1 MAQAFRHVLRG
12 FDAAAVEAYVAE
24 HRRPWWKGRHFQITV
39 RDDRIKAARPATR
52 SYQPPVLKGTV
63 RPGRGGAVVE
73 GRLTR
78 GASAGINVLF
88 LLVGLM
94 SAGVAVAAISDD
106 APLWLSIGASV
117 STVAFLAL
125 FVALVAVGGRVKEA
139 EANELRGELDVF
151 FGLRERPGS

>member
-12 FDAAAVEAYVAE
+12 FDAAEVEPYVAA
-24 HRRPWWKGRHFQITV
+24 HRRPWWRGRHFQITV
-39 RDDRIKAARPATR
+39 RGDRIKATRPATR
-52 SYQPPVLKGTV
+52 SYQPPVLRGTV
-63 RPGRGGAVVE
+63 RPSSGGAVVE

-78 GASAGINVLF
+78 GASGCFNVLV

-94 SAGVAVAAISDD
+94 SAGVAWAAFADG

-117 STVAFLAL
+117 SALAFVAL
-125 FVALVAVGGRVKEA
+125 FVALVRVGGLVQEA

-151 FGLRERPGS
+151 FGLRPRS